1 MLPPENTPAL
11 PTPEIARPIM
21 KAVDEGAE
29 ADTAEPN
36 AKTRKEVM
44 KIYFMGYSVYNWP
57 KVNTVEQP
65 ARRLETSA
73 DVSKCFGIK
82 SAYYAIPYQP
92 TSLREPNSSV
102 ITGVKAPTQL
112 ES

>member
-44 KIYFMGYSVYNWP
+44 KIYFIEYSVYNWP
-57 KVNTVEQP
+57 KVKTVEQP

-73 DVSKCFGIK
+73 NISE
-82 SAYYAIPYQP
+82 
-92 TSLREPNSSV
+92 SLV
-102 ITGVKAPTQL
+102 
-112 ES
+112 